1 MKPVLER
8 VFSVGFRSAI
18 VLGCLVGDLSAEIT
32 MPPNFGDHMVLQ
44 QGMTLPVW
52 GDAAPGEH
60 VKVLMGGQS
69 SETLADK
76 SGKWRVILRPFP
88 PSFSPQ
94 TLVIE
99 GENRIEL
106 NDVLLGDV
114 WIAAGEGNMKLRLA
128 DAVGGKDSDGATTDR
143 GLRFFM
149 PEERTSLQPEDHGR
163 GKWVV
168 CTGESALSFSAVGY
182 FFARDLRSAC
192 RLPMGIIQCA
202 VDDAPAQAWISRE
215 GLSVHPSFSGYLTAL
230 SSRCINSKP
239 SELPDQKTPSVL
251 FNAMINP
258 LIPFAMTGVIWYQGE
273 SNEGLAALEYRRLFP
288 RLIRDWRTRWGQGA
302 FPFYF
307 VLPAGYGSP
316 EGADV
321 ESLNGADGHA
331 GRGLPWLREGILCAT
346 TLPNTAV
353 ASAVDLG
360 DSDDRY
366 PVEKLDVGR
375 RLALLARKRVYGE
388 QIVDSGPVFRGMH
401 PEERKLRVWFDRVGG
416 GLTIGVPPCQR
427 DELTRNPGTRINGF
441 SLSGKDGKWFPAQ
454 GKIEGASVLLSS
466 DAVPYPEEVRYD
478 WKGFPAG
485 NLYNREGLP
494 ALPFRTDTRQ
504 PE

>member
-1 MKPVLER
+1 MSPVLER
-8 VFSVGFRSAI
+8 LCSVGFRTTI
-18 VLGCLVGDLSAEIT
+18 LFGCLLGELCAEVT
-32 MPPNFGDHMVLQ
+32 MPPIFGDHMVLQ

-60 VKVLMGGQS
+60 VKVLIGGHS

-76 SGKWRVILRPFP
+76 AGKWRVILRPLP
-88 PSFSPQ
+88 PSLSPQ

-99 GENRIEL
+99 GRNRIEL
-106 NDVLLGDV
+106 NDVLLGDI

-128 DAVGGKDSDGATTDR
+128 DAVGGKDSEGATTDR
-143 GLRFFM
+143 GLRFFIA
-149 PEERTSLQPEDHGR
+149 EEQTSLQPECHGR

-168 CTGESALSFSAVGY
+168 CTGETALSFSAVGY

-192 RLPMGIIQCA
+192 RLPIGIIQCA
-202 VDDAPAQAWISRE
+202 IDDAPAQAWISRE
-215 GLSVHPSFSGYLTAL
+215 GLSVHPPFSGFLAVL
-230 SSRCINSKP
+230 GSRRINSKP
-239 SELPDQKTPSVL
+239 GTLPDQKTPSAL

-258 LIPFAMTGVIWYQGE
+258 LIPLAMTGVIWYQGE
-273 SNEGLAALEYRRLFP
+273 SNEGLAALEYRRLFL
-288 RLIRDWRTRWGQGA
+288 RLIRDWRKRWGQGD

-316 EGADV
+316 EGAAV
-321 ESLNGADGHA
+321 ESLNGLDGHT
-331 GRGLPWLREGILCAT
+331 GRGLPWLREGALCAM

-360 DSDDRY
+360 DSEDRY

-388 QIVDSGPVFRGMH
+388 QLVDTGPAFCEKH
-401 PEERKLRVWFDRVGG
+401 SEEKKLRVSFDSVGG
-416 GLTIGVPPCQR
+416 GLTIGVPPNHR
-427 DELTRNPGTRINGF
+427 DGITQSVSTRIKGF
-441 SLSGKDGKWFPAQ
+441 SLSGKDGKWFPAE

-466 DAVPYPEEVRYD
+466 DAVPHPEEVRYD